1 MPPPE
6 VLPSNV
12 TLRLWDVREE
22 VHEDLVGVFDVIQ
35 IRFFIFVLLR
45 DEVPSV
51 VGKLAKMLSMP
62 FSHTEAPSFIS
73 RAIFLPLHAVIS

>member
-1 MPPPE
+1 MPPLE

-12 TLRLWDVREE
+12 ILRHWDVRKE
-22 VHEDLVGVFDVIQ
+22 VHEDLVGVCDVIQ

-51 VGKLAKMLSMP
+51 VSKLVRMLSMLFP
-62 FSHTEAPSFIS
+62 YTKYLKGERMKTS
-73 RAIFLPLHAVIS
+73 